1 MSKKLELN
9 DLFNSSSSIR
19 KNTPKA
25 DVQEEAYN
33 SGGEVIEEIP
43 DDFDDDFDDGE
54 EEMQIPDDMEESDI
68 IDDYEDDAVES
79 PVESPVAATEPDV
92 PNSDDDKSS
101 DLQES
106 DDEDE
111 FEEYDSDA
119 NEKVKRDK
127 AARNIVNGITQN
139 LLSRGKSQMKA
150 GAADQEDDFGDEDV
164 QEEYIPDE
172 DEGTYDPNYDHYYD
186 DVLPEIEAEIQRIDA
201 WLILKAAGIVALVF
215 LVIAYFIFYV

>member
-79 PVESPVAATEPDV
+79 PVAATEPDV
-92 PNSDDDKSS
+92 PDGDDEEEPSILQKSDN
-101 DLQES
+101 
-106 DDEDE
+106 EDE

-127 AARNIVNGITQN
+127 AARNIVNGITQD
-139 LLSRGKSQMKA
+139 LLSRGKPQMKA
-150 GAADQEDDFGDEDV
+150 GAADQEDDFGDEDI

-172 DEGTYDPNYDHYYD
+172 DDGTYDPNYDHYYD

-215 LVIAYFIFYV
+215 LVIAYFIFYM